1 MLSLYDEIE
10 SSLDSITVP
19 TLLIL
24 GEKDGV
30 IDSESCLKYFKE
42 YVKNL
47 ESVIVPKS
55 SHIIYLGKLASFY
68 RCNG

>member
-30 IDSESCLKYFKE
+30 IDSRIVLKIFQR
-42 YVKNL
+42 
-47 ESVIVPKS
+47 I
-55 SHIIYLGKLASFY
+55 
-68 RCNG
+68 C